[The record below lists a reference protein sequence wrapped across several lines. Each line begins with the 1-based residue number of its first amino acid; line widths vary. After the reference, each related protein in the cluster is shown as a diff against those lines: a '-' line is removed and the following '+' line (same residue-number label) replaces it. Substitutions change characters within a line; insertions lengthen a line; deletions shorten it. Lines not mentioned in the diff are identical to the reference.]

1 MTVPGLDW
9 PRLVDW
15 MAAHVPSAGEPLRA
29 SLISGGKSNLTYLV
43 EASERPVVL
52 RRPPLGHVLPTAH
65 DMRREWRVISAL
77 AETPVPVPPA
87 LAFCPDEDVIGAPF
101 YVMGHVDGTA
111 VRTRE
116 DLGDPPP
123 AQARRLGERLAEILA
138 AIHAVDYGEAGLGD
152 FGRPDGYL
160 ARQLQRWEQ
169 QWERSKAADV
179 PEYDRLV
186 ARLRERM
193 PATSASTLVHGD
205 YRLDNTLV
213 RLDPQPPEIQAVVDW
228 EMSTL
233 GDPLADLGLTLA
245 YWHDPGDDER
255 AAVPVAGD
263 VTLAPGFLSAAE
275 FAAHYAKASGRDIAD
290 LHFYVAFGNF
300 KLAVIV
306 EGIHARFR
314 QGKTVGEGFD
324 GLGAA
329 MPTLI
334 ARAHRMLDQ
343 EA

>member
-9 PRLVDW
+9 PRLADW
-15 MAAHVPSAGEPLRA
+15 IATHVPGAGEALSA

-43 EASERPVVL
+43 ECRERPVVL

-77 AETPVPVPPA
+77 NGTPVPVPEA
-87 LAFCPDEDVIGAPF
+87 LAFCADEAVIGAPF
-101 YVMGHVDGTA
+101 YVMGQVDGAA
-111 VRTRE
+111 VRTRAE
-116 DLGDPPP
+116 LGDPPP
-123 AQARRLGERLAEILA
+123 GQARRLSERLAEILA
-138 AIHAVDYGEAGLGD
+138 AIHDVDYRQVGLGD
-152 FGRPDGYL
+152 FGRPEGYL
-160 ARQLQRWEQ
+160 ARQLNRWEQ
-169 QWERSKAADV
+169 QWERSKAADL

-186 ARLRERM
+186 GRLRERM
-193 PATSASTLVHGD
+193 PSRSESTLVHGD

-213 RLDPQPPEIQAVVDW
+213 RRDPPEILAVVDW

-233 GDPLADLGLTLA
+233 GDPLADLGLTLT
-245 YWHDPGDDER
+245 YWQDPGDAER
-255 AAVPVAGD
+255 ASVPVAGD
-263 VTLAPGFLSAAE
+263 VTLAPGFLNAAE
-275 FAAHYAKASGRDIAD
+275 FAACYAKVSGRDISD
-290 LHFYVAFGNF
+290 INYYVAFGNF

-324 GLGAA
+324 GIGAA
-329 MPTLI
+329 VPTLI

-343 EA
+343 EAP